1 MEPETTTTRPPE
13 EGEATQKILRMI
25 SDDAVAEGLQT
36 SELVQKVRES
46 ITEISANR
54 YVRALVGEEARARPP
69 SARPFCLVVG
79 GAATCGRSGEKR
91 TRDRESERASE
102 RAGCARAPPLS
113 SPRGHTLRD
122 RKEGASGSSRAAATP
137 RGRL

>member
-1 MEPETTTTRPPE
+1 MEPETTTTRAPE

-54 YVRALVGEEARARPP
+54 YVRALVGEEARARAPRATEPDPTPTDRRPP
-69 SARPFCLVVG
+69 SPMQEAPEAGKAPGERGLDRRG
-79 GAATCGRSGEKR
+79 GARSRGAGGSGRHCGRP
-91 TRDRESERASE
+91 DR
-102 RAGCARAPPLS
+102 
-113 SPRGHTLRD
+113 
-122 RKEGASGSSRAAATP
+122 TP
-137 RGRL
+137 RDPRRSGGLPGR

>member
-54 YVRALVGEEARARPP
+54 YVRALVGEEARARAPRATEPDPTPTDRRPP
-69 SARPFCLVVG
+69 SPMQEAPEAGKAPG
-79 GAATCGRSGEKR
+79 GVDWTAEGIGAEAGGSGRHRGCP
-91 TRDRESERASE
+91 DRNH
-102 RAGCARAPPLS
+102 G
-113 SPRGHTLRD
+113 TLD
-122 RKEGASGSSRAAATP
+122 DLEVP
-137 RGRL
+137 GR